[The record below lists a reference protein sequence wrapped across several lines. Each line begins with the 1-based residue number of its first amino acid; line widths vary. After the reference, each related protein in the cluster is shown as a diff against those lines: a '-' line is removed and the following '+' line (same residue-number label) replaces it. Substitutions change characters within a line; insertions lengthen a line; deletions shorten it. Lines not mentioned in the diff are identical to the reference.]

1 MSFTHI
7 CRGYRATL
15 AGAGPHPLLGLG
27 LVLVAGLLAT
37 PAVAQSAA
45 QGAASSAA
53 QAAAEA
59 IPTQGTITIELHKGR
74 VIRLPRPAATV
85 FVADPDIADVQAQSP
100 SIVYLFGKRAGN
112 TSLYAVDE
120 NDKLLLRTN
129 VVVEHDLSSLRQA
142 IHQLLPSSRVEVA
155 TVDGSIVL
163 SGDVDSPL
171 HAQELRELAERYL
184 GDKETLLNRVRVD
197 APTQVHLR
205 VRVAEVSRD
214 VLKSFGI
221 NLDAFLKTGDFAF
234 GLVNGRAV
242 TSAATA
248 ALSASSGGASFL
260 RDTAGANSIFGHW
273 QNGNDSV
280 NTAIDAL
287 AQEGLI
293 NVLAEPNL
301 TALSGETASFL
312 AGGEFPIPIDNGNN
326 GLTIEFKDFGISLA
340 FTPTV
345 LSADRISLKVR
356 PEVSDLSEKGSIT
369 VNGLVIPGLTTRR
382 AETTVEL
389 GSGQSF
395 AIGGLMSSNIQNQI
409 SKYPGLGDLPV
420 LGALFRSQRF
430 QSSETELVI
439 LVTPYLVRPVDDAK
453 AMEAPTDGYRSP
465 TDIERILEGRL
476 HSARLAPGRGGP
488 IGPEGQRLAGPVGFV
503 LE

>member
-1 MSFTHI
+1 MSFAHI
-7 CRGYRATL
+7 CRGRWADL
-15 AGAGPHPLLGLG
+15 SSAAPLLGLG
-27 LVLVAGLLAT
+27 LGVVLVVSLLAT
-37 PAVAQSAA
+37 PAAA
-45 QGAASSAA
+45 QNAA
-53 QAAAEA
+53 QPAAPSVAET
-59 IPTQGTITIELHKGR
+59 IGTEGTITLELHKGR

-85 FVADPDIADVQAQSP
+85 FVADPETADVQAQSP
-100 SIVYLFGKRAGN
+100 SIVYLFGRRAGE

-120 NDKLLLRTN
+120 NDQLLLRTH
-129 VVVEHDLSSLRQA
+129 VVVQHNLTGLRDA
-142 IHQLLPSSRVEVA
+142 IRQLLPTTHVDVG
-155 TVDGSIVL
+155 TIDGSIVL
-163 SGDVDSPL
+163 NGQVESPL
-171 HAQELRELAERYL
+171 QAQELRELAERYL

-214 VLKSFGI
+214 VLKQFGI
-221 NLDAFLKTGDFAF
+221 NWQALFENGDFAF
-234 GLVNGRAV
+234 GFVNGRAV
-242 TSAATA
+242 TNAA
-248 ALSASSGGASFL
+248 GSFL
-260 RDTAGANSIFGHW
+260 REPGGANTVSGSYTS
-273 QNGNDSV
+273 GNDSV
-280 NTAIDAL
+280 NLAIDAL
-287 AQEGLI
+287 AEEGLV

-312 AGGEFPIPIDNGNN
+312 AGGEFPIPVDNGNN
-326 GLTIEFKDFGISLA
+326 GLTIQFKDFGISLA

-369 VNGLVIPGLTTRR
+369 INGLVIPGLATRR

-395 AIGGLMSSNIQNQI
+395 AVGGLMSTDTQNRL
-409 SKYPGLGDLPV
+409 SKFPGLGDLPV

-430 QSSETELVI
+430 QSNETELVI
-439 LVTPYLVRPVDDAK
+439 LVTPYLVRPVDEPVMAS
-453 AMEAPTDGYRSP
+453 PTDGYRAPS
-465 TDIERILEGRL
+465 DIERILEGRL
-476 HSARLAPGRGGP
+476 HSARLQPGRGGP